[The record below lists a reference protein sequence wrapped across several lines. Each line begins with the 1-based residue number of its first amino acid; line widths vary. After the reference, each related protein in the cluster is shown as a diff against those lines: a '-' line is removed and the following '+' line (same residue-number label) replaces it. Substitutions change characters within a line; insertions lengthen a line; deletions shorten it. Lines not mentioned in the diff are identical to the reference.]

1 MISANR
7 YIAVLMLIGMLLQ
20 INIVVA
26 SYGLYF
32 LNRKA
37 IAETVCEKKVKNC
50 CGHCFL
56 QKKIAE
62 VTDDAPAAPPE
73 KLPQSKTFEELLGA
87 MPGILPGKVNI
98 YVKIPATSAYSIPQN
113 ILLLDGVK
121 GTIDHPPK
129 A

>member
-7 YIAVLMLIGMLLQ
+7 YIAVLMLIGILLQ
-20 INIVVA
+20 INVVPA
-26 SYGLYF
+26 SYGLYY

-37 IAETVCEKKVKNC
+37 IAEKVCEKKVKNC
-50 CGHCFL
+50 CGQCFL

-62 VTDDAPAAPPE
+62 VTDAPAAQAE
-73 KLPQSKTFEELLGA
+73 KLPQSKTFEELLGT
-87 MPGILPGKVNI
+87 MPGILPVNVNI
-98 YVKIPATSAYSIPQN
+98 HAKIPAISSYCIPQHVF
-113 ILLLDGVK
+113 LLDGVK